1 VTASTVPELLVWLRN
16 RSRGAKIVLVPRR
29 VDEPAITTAGV
40 LDDALVALAA
50 TGTAAAVPD
59 PPPEGVLEDLHAD
72 LVDIAERLRNGRD
85 VGPTRL
91 IRAVGLAAQALE
103 PQAVTCT
110 GIAARWCPLCGACTC
125 VPDSDTDFEE
135 PTCPVHGGASPH
147 PHAANRPPDIRDLL
161 TDGLRQALATE
172 GLEGDQLEE
181 AVRDLGDLA
190 RSEGR
195 RLRAAAARAEA
206 AGHPRPTSNA
216 STGDPT

>member
-1 VTASTVPELLVWLRN
+1 VTASTVPELLEWLRN
-16 RSRGAKIVLVPRR
+16 RSRSAKIVLVPRR
-29 VDEPAITTAGV
+29 VDEPAITTAGL

-59 PPPEGVLEDLHAD
+59 PPPEGVLDDLHAD

-91 IRAVGLAAQALE
+91 IRAVSLAARALE
-103 PQAVTCT
+103 PPKETCT

-125 VPDSDTDFEE
+125 EPDSDTDFEE

-147 PHAANRPPDIRDLL
+147 PHAARRPPDIRDLL

-172 GLEGDQLEE
+172 GLEGDQLEA

-206 AGHPRPTSNA
+206 AGHPRPLA
-216 STGDPT
+216 DDLDGDPT